1 MINNRFNLRLFPNR
15 VLCGVFM
22 AIGLSACS
30 SIPSTSPEQSSDS
43 ISENMIADP
52 LTYQACVYPPSE
64 MVMACRSQNGRF
76 VRQGRRGC
84 YQCVLSYSDAGKA
97 CKDSA
102 DCEGQCKNASGFAKP
117 NAKNQTG
124 QCASNSS
131 VFGCYQVIKK
141 GVAQPAICV
150 D

>member
-1 MINNRFNLRLFPNR
+1 MINDRFNLRLFPNR

-64 MVMACRSQNGRF
+64 MVMGGLFGKVGVVAISAYYLTVMLVKL
-76 VRQGRRGC
+76 VRI
-84 YQCVLSYSDAGKA
+84 VLTA
-97 CKDSA
+97 KDNVRTPVVSLNQMLKIKL
-102 DCEGQCKNASGFAKP
+102 DNAPVIA
-117 NAKNQTG
+117 
-124 QCASNSS
+124 
-131 VFGCYQVIKK
+131 VFLDVIKLLK
-141 GVAQPAICV
+141 KVWHSLLFVSIDCHV
-150 D
+150 C

>member
-1 MINNRFNLRLFPNR
+1 MFI
-15 VLCGVFM
+15 

-30 SIPSTSPEQSSDS
+30 VIPSTSAEQSSDS
-43 ISENMIADP
+43 LLENVTADP
-52 LTYQACVYPPSE
+52 FAYQACVYPPSE
-64 MVMACRSQNGRF
+64 MVVACHSQSGRF
-76 VRQGRRGC
+76 VQQGRRGC

-102 DCEGQCKNASGFAKP
+102 DCEGQCKSASGFAQP

-124 QCASNSS
+124 QCTSDSS
-131 VFGCYQVIKK
+131 LFGCYQIIKK